1 MDKEQVIGRILKQ
14 GLVAVVRT
22 ESADQAKRVAAA
34 CLEGGVA
41 ALEITFTV
49 PGAHKAIEDLAK
61 EYSKG
66 EILLGAGTVLDPE
79 TARIAILSGAQ
90 YIISPYF
97 DGETLK
103 LCNRYRV
110 ACMPGVMTPKEAV
123 EAMEAGADIL
133 KVFPANLFGPN
144 IIKSLLGPL
153 PQAKL
158 MPTGGVSADNAGEW
172 IKAGAVALGAG
183 SELTKGAKTGNWAE
197 ITETAR
203 QYVRAI
209 EAARAK

>member
-1 MDKEQVIGRILKQ
+1 MDKEIVLGKILKQ

-22 ESADQAKRVAAA
+22 ESADQAKRVAEA
-34 CLEGGVA
+34 CMEGGVA

-49 PGAHKAIEDLAK
+49 PGAHRVIEDLAK

-66 EILLGAGTVLDPE
+66 EIILGAGTVLDPE

-97 DGETLK
+97 DEATIR

-123 EAMEAGADIL
+123 QAMEAGADIL

-158 MPTGGVSADNAGEW
+158 MPTGGVGPENAAEW

-183 SELTKGAKTGNWAE
+183 SELTKGVKTGNYALV
-197 ITETAR
+197 TETAR
-203 QYVRAI
+203 QYIKAI
-209 EAARAK
+209 QAARAK

>member
-1 MDKEQVIGRILKQ
+1 MDKELVIGRIMKQ
-14 GLVAVVRT
+14 GLVAVVRA
-22 ESADQAKRVAAA
+22 ENADQAKRVAAA

-41 ALEITFTV
+41 ALEIAFTV

-90 YIISPYF
+90 YIISPCF
-97 DGETLK
+97 SEATIR

-110 ACMPGVMTPKEAV
+110 PYMPGVMTPGEAV
-123 EAMEAGADIL
+123 QAMEAGADVL
-133 KVFPANLFGPN
+133 KVFPANLFGPS
-144 IIKSLLGPL
+144 IIKSFLGPL

-158 MPTGGVSADNAGEW
+158 MPTGGVSPENAGEW

-183 SELTKGAKTGNWAE
+183 SELTKGAKTGDYAQ

-203 QYVRAI
+203 QYVKAI

>member
-1 MDKEQVIGRILKQ
+1 MDKEIVIGRILAQ
-14 GLVAVVRT
+14 GLVAVVRAGN
-22 ESADQAKRVAAA
+22 ADQARRVAAA
-34 CLEGGVA
+34 CLEGDVA

-61 EYSKG
+61 EYANG
-66 EILLGAGTVLDPE
+66 EIILGAGTVLDPE

-90 YIISPYF
+90 YIVCPYF
-97 DGETLK
+97 DEATLK

-123 EAMEAGADIL
+123 QAMEAGADIL

-153 PQAKL
+153 PQARL
-158 MPTGGVSADNAGEW
+158 MPTGGVSPENAAEW

-183 SELTKGAKTGNWAE
+183 SELTGGAKTGDYAK

-203 QYVRAI
+203 RYMKAI
-209 EAARAK
+209 EAARAE

>member
-1 MDKEQVIGRILKQ
+1 MDKEQVLGKILKQ

-22 ESADQAKRVAAA
+22 ENADQAKRVAAA
-34 CLEGGVA
+34 CIEGGVA

-49 PGAHKAIEDLAK
+49 PGAHRAIEDLAK

-97 DGETLK
+97 DEATIK

-110 ACMPGVMTPKEAV
+110 ACMPGVMTPREAV
-123 EAMEAGADIL
+123 QAMEAGADIL

-144 IIKSLLGPL
+144 IIKSFLGPL

-158 MPTGGVSADNAGEW
+158 MPTGGEGPDNAGEW

-183 SELTKGAKTGNWAE
+183 SELTKGAKTGDYAL

-203 QYVRAI
+203 QYIKAI